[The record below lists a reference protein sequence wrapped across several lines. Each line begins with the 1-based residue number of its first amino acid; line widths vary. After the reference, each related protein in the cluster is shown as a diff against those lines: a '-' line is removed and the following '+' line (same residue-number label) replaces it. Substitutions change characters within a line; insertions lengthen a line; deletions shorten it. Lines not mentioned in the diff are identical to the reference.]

1 MFVSMNWIQEYV
13 DLSGENIESLI
24 KRFTLSTAEV
34 EDIIYKGKE
43 VQGVIIAEIKSVE
56 NHPNSKKL
64 HLLKVDTGSG
74 IVDCVCGAPNVE
86 VGQRVAFAPVGSHV
100 VGMEITEATV
110 AGFVSQGMCC
120 GEDELGISDDHT
132 GLMVIDSDAPLGT
145 DIKSIYAID
154 DIIFEVDNKSLTNR
168 PDLWGH
174 YGIAREFAVIANK
187 PLLPL
192 SLTEPVYSGSE
203 KIDVEI
209 KRPDIAWRYT
219 CVGFKNITRKLSP
232 TNWRIRLFY
241 CGMRA
246 ISLLVDITNLIMLE
260 MGQPTHAFDGT
271 GIKSIA
277 IGTEDKEYKFK
288 TLDEVE
294 RTIDKDTLMIYTN
307 GKPSAIAGIMG
318 GLESEIEG
326 ESDSVV
332 LECAC
337 FDGVNIRKTSQRLSH
352 RTDASMRY
360 EKMIDPELTILAAKR
375 FWNMLSSVDAGAEV
389 STQITDVY
397 VKKYPTIKIDFDKNY
412 IDRYTGIDISAETI
426 NHTLSALGF
435 EVVQNGE
442 NFSVTVPT
450 WRATKDVSLKADLVE
465 EVSRIYGY
473 DNFAITS
480 TNSLLLPV
488 ADSVERS
495 EDNKLKDILVKRFS
509 MHEVHSYIWYEG
521 KKMQDISL
529 EIEDNPKLLNSVT
542 PENTVIRNSMLPT
555 LLCFTYKNKAWAD
568 NYNIFE
574 IGRVVQ
580 GTKED
585 GTCNEKNHL
594 GVVLYNK
601 HKNEKDVYFEAVNT
615 LRYIVKSVKHTTNLS
630 FEKIA
635 PEHSWQHPKNTSA
648 IFCDGKRIGSLCT
661 LHPFNL
667 QKIDKNASIVCFE
680 IDMDDFN
687 TIERKDI
694 SFTDPSK
701 FPSIDYDISLVIPK
715 NVLFNK
721 AKEKINSLGITELND
736 ISVIDVYDLP
746 EETSITV
753 RFSFAAFERTLTM
766 EEVQKNID
774 KITESIKDLGIKAR
788 F

>member
-43 VQGVIIAEIKSVE
+43 VQGIIIAEIKSVE

-110 AGFVSQGMCC
+110 AGYVSQGMCC

-326 ESDSVV
+326 ESNSVV

-337 FDGVNIRKTSQRLSH
+337 FDGVSIRKTSQR
-352 RTDASMRY
+352 
-360 EKMIDPELTILAAKR
+360 
-375 FWNMLSSVDAGAEV
+375 
-389 STQITDVY
+389 
-397 VKKYPTIKIDFDKNY
+397 
-412 IDRYTGIDISAETI
+412 
-426 NHTLSALGF
+426 
-435 EVVQNGE
+435 
-442 NFSVTVPT
+442 
-450 WRATKDVSLKADLVE
+450 
-465 EVSRIYGY
+465 
-473 DNFAITS
+473 
-480 TNSLLLPV
+480 
-488 ADSVERS
+488 
-495 EDNKLKDILVKRFS
+495 
-509 MHEVHSYIWYEG
+509 
-521 KKMQDISL
+521 
-529 EIEDNPKLLNSVT
+529 
-542 PENTVIRNSMLPT
+542 
-555 LLCFTYKNKAWAD
+555 
-568 NYNIFE
+568 
-574 IGRVVQ
+574 
-580 GTKED
+580 
-585 GTCNEKNHL
+585 
-594 GVVLYNK
+594 
-601 HKNEKDVYFEAVNT
+601 
-615 LRYIVKSVKHTTNLS
+615 
-630 FEKIA
+630 
-635 PEHSWQHPKNTSA
+635 
-648 IFCDGKRIGSLCT
+648 
-661 LHPFNL
+661 
-667 QKIDKNASIVCFE
+667 
-680 IDMDDFN
+680 
-687 TIERKDI
+687 
-694 SFTDPSK
+694 
-701 FPSIDYDISLVIPK
+701 
-715 NVLFNK
+715 
-721 AKEKINSLGITELND
+721 
-736 ISVIDVYDLP
+736 
-746 EETSITV
+746 
-753 RFSFAAFERTLTM
+753 
-766 EEVQKNID
+766 
-774 KITESIKDLGIKAR
+774 
-788 F
+788 